1 MFSPSVH
8 QHFHG
13 GEWSDLHAEGPSMLK
28 KMKGLLDLSIKSEV
42 DYYEETVKYA
52 SNVLAQWSKGDAA
65 GKKNLRTKY

>member
-1 MFSPSVH
+1 
-8 QHFHG
+8 
-13 GEWSDLHAEGPSMLK
+13 MLK
-28 KMKGLLDLSIKSEV
+28 KMKGLLDLSMKSEV